1 MKHAWNQ
8 LIREE
13 AIQSLQDAEETQMN
27 VFKEICLWDKEA
39 DSLEDEIVAIES
51 TIYCSKLW

>member
-39 DSLEDEIVAIES
+39 DGL
-51 TIYCSKLW
+51 